1 MPATKEQ
8 IRQIIADNNLN
19 SVADV
24 YSLLKDS
31 FKDILQELMEAELDA
46 SLGYEK
52 NQKGNAPTS
61 NKRNGHSPKTLKSQ
75 YGEFQIDVPRDR
87 DGEFEPKLIP
97 KYQRDISG
105 IEEKVISLYARGMST
120 RDIHDQIQ
128 DLYGMELSAEMVS
141 KITDRILPEIK
152 EWQSR
157 PLNPVYPFVFMDCI
171 HYKVREDG
179 RILSRAAYIVLGIT
193 AEGYKDILSITVGAN
208 ETSKFW
214 LGMLNDLKNRGVQ
227 DVLFFCVD
235 GLAGFKEAIGA
246 VYPDAQIQRCV
257 VHMPRNDF
265 KAVYNAPNETA
276 ALSELE
282 KIKEKWGRKY
292 PYAISNWENNW
303 EDVSSFFQFSDDIRR
318 IMYTTNIIEGL
329 NRQYRKVTKT
339 KSVFP
344 SDSALEK
351 MLYLASGNVIKK
363 WTQRYRNWDQVL
375 NQMIVLYGDPARP
388 VPVKRKSWNATL
400 YKKRSSLTLFHS
412 IGISSIAKNT
422 QPYSGGRVWAA
433 PTSFSFC

>member
-1 MPATKEQ
+1 MPVAKEQ
-8 IRQIIADNNLN
+8 IRQIIADNNLS

-24 YSLLKDS
+24 YDLLKDS

-46 SLGYEK
+46 SPGYEK
-52 NQKGNAPTS
+52 NQKGDPDTS
-61 NKRNGHSPKTLKSQ
+61 NKRNGHSSKTLKSQ

-87 DGEFEPKLIP
+87 NGEFEPKLIP
-97 KYQRDISG
+97 KYQRDVSG
-105 IEEKVISLYARGMST
+105 IEEKVLSLYARGLST
-120 RDIHDQIQ
+120 RDIHDQLQ
-128 DLYGMELSAEMVS
+128 DLYGIELSAEMVS

-157 PLNPVYPFVFMDCI
+157 PFNPVYPFVFMDCI

-179 RILSRAAYIVLGIT
+179 RILSRAAYIVLGVT
-193 AEGYKDILSITVGAN
+193 TEGYKDILSITVGAN

-214 LGMLNDLKNRGVQ
+214 LGMLNDLKNRSVQ

-235 GLAGFKEAIGA
+235 GLPGFKEAIHSVFPQA
-246 VYPDAQIQRCV
+246 EIQRCV
-257 VHMPRNDF
+257 IHMLRNSFKYVNYNDLKKFSSDF
-265 KAVYNAPNETA
+265 KAVYYAPNETA
-276 ALSELE
+276 GLAQLE
-282 KIKEKWGRKY
+282 SLKEKWGKKY
-292 PYAISNWENNW
+292 PYAISNWENNR

-329 NRQYRKVTKT
+329 NRQYRKVTKAR
-339 KSVFP
+339 SVFP

-375 NQMIVLYGDPARP
+375 NQLIVLYPER
-388 VPVKRKSWNATL
+388 
-400 YKKRSSLTLFHS
+400 LT
-412 IGISSIAKNT
+412 
-422 QPYSGGRVWAA
+422 PYL
-433 PTSFSFC
+433 